1 MESLLVSDYMNHRPV
16 KLRVDM
22 PIAEAVEQLLG
33 SKQFGGPVTDASNKV
48 VGFLSEQDCLSKMIT
63 SSYYR
68 EQVCRVQDVMHDD
81 VLTVKPYSTVL
92 ELAQLMLQAK
102 PKIYPVVDDD
112 GFLLG
117 SINRTEVLNA
127 IDVHLRDGYKHE
139 AV

>member
-33 SKQFGGPVTDASNKV
+33 SKQFGGPVIDASNKV

>member
-92 ELAQLMLQAK
+92 ELGYA
-102 PKIYPVVDDD
+102 
-112 GFLLG
+112 
-117 SINRTEVLNA
+117 
-127 IDVHLRDGYKHE
+127 LRLRMARNSG
-139 AV
+139 V

>member
-33 SKQFGGPVTDASNKV
+33 SKQFGGPVTDATNKV

-92 ELAQLMLQAK
+92 ELAQLMLKAK

>member
-68 EQVCRVQDVMHDD
+68 EQVCRVQDVMHND